1 MAHGSNIQQL
11 YIKKMFQHIINEKT
25 RKWFIFVASSIA
37 FGAIMLDETI
47 VATALPTIKNE
58 LSMSLVSSHW
68 VINSYLLVIA
78 GLIAVGG
85 KLGDIIGYRILFTAG
100 VVIFGISSFAAG
112 FSDSTAM
119 LISTRAIQGIGGAII
134 FPASMAIM
142 GLIFPPEQRGFAMGI
157 YGAIGSI
164 MLASGPLIGGY
175 FTDEFSWRW
184 IFWINVPVA
193 AIVIFIF
200 LSLWEE
206 PTFDTERPKIDIL
219 GLVTLVLGTG
229 SLVFAIMQGSDWG
242 WNSHI
247 IISLFIAAAVILIIF
262 SAIELKIKQPLIE
275 LDLFSNGTFSSSN
288 LLIFTGQFT
297 KTAVIV
303 FGALYFQQ
311 VLKMDP
317 FKAGLA
323 LMPAMIPVS
332 IGAIIAGRA
341 TDRIGP
347 RLPCLFGLLLGSI
360 SLILMGLTTGTDRY
374 VLLIPTLF
382 VWGATMPFIFA
393 PALVAVMNTVPE
405 IKQGQASGIVLTA
418 QILGASVGL
427 AVLSAILIEFENFK
441 AVFLTIGFFVAFVTI
456 VAWFYLDPQ
465 GKMKGTG

>member
-1 MAHGSNIQQL
+1 MKEN
-11 YIKKMFQHIINEKT
+11 Y
-25 RKWFIFVASSIA
+25 RKWFIFVAASVA
-37 FGAIMLDETI
+37 FGSIMLDETI
-47 VATALPTIKNE
+47 VATALPTIMKD
-58 LSMSLVSSHW
+58 LSMNLVSSHW

-78 GLIAVGG
+78 GFIAVGG
-85 KLGDIIGYRILFTAG
+85 KLGDIIGYRVLFTAG
-100 VVIFGISSFAAG
+100 VLIFGISSLAAG
-112 FSDSTAM
+112 FAESTTM
-119 LISTRAIQGIGGAII
+119 LLATRAVQGIGGAII
-134 FPASMAIM
+134 FPASMAI
-142 GLIFPPEQRGFAMGI
+142 LALTFPPQQRGFAMGI

-193 AIVIFIF
+193 AIVVSVF
-200 LSLWEE
+200 LSLWKES
-206 PTFDTERPKIDIL
+206 TFDTERPKIDIP
-219 GLVTLVLGTG
+219 GLITLVLGTG
-229 SLVFAIMQGSDWG
+229 SLVLAIMQGPEWG
-242 WNSHI
+242 WHSDI
-247 IISLFIAAAVILIIF
+247 IISLFIAAFILLIIF
-262 SAIELKIKQPLIE
+262 CVIELKIKQPLIE
-275 LDLFSNGTFSSSN
+275 LDLFQNGTFSSSN

-332 IGAIIAGRA
+332 VTAIIAGRA

-347 RLPCLFGLLLGSI
+347 RLPSLFGLLLGSI

-374 VLLIPTLF
+374 ELLIPTLF
-382 VWGATMPFIFA
+382 IWGATMPFIFA
-393 PALVAVMNTVPE
+393 PALVAVMNSVPE
-405 IKQGQASGIVLTA
+405 VKQGQASGIVLTS

-427 AVLSAILIEFENFK
+427 AVLSAILIEFNNFK
-441 AVFLTIGFFVAFVTI
+441 AVFLTIGFFVAFVTV
-456 VAWFYLDPQ
+456 VAWFYLDPE